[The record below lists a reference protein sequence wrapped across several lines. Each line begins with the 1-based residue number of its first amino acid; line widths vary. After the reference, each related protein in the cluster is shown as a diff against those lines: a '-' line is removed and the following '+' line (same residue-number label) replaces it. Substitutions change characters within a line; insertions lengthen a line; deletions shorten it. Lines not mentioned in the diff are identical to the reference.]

1 MAYSCETHTAYIYD
15 RGGTRR
21 VGMLTPL
28 TYVQWNRVIDDI
40 SSAIVRSV
48 APSWECA
55 KMLSEVM
62 PGRHE
67 MVVFRGSERV
77 WEGPISRLAYHRDYV
92 EIEARDIMHYA
103 YRTVLHAG
111 YDNSYPNIDTV
122 INRCLDMLEG
132 ELARKEALDP
142 PINVLP
148 HVTAIITANDSRT
161 SRKTIPYAATLFEDI
176 DSLAQYAGMDYT
188 VVGRRLILADTHTVY
203 AKTQTVTENDFIG
216 DVVITLYGMDLATEA
231 WVLGQDPQD
240 GGPTPVG
247 HYGAND
253 PYYGE
258 WEVLDTP
265 YNEGGEES
273 VTQGALDSQ
282 AQRNVAGKN
291 PTPLM
296 VRIPEGSTLNP
307 AGILK
312 ISDLVPGVRIP
323 LRATLTAREI
333 TQMQKLREVR
343 VTEQEGTGETVQVT
357 MAPASLN
364 DEEPEGGE

>member
-1 MAYSCETHTAYIYD
+1 MAYSCEAHTAYIYD

-21 VGMLTPL
+21 VGMLTPV
-28 TYVQWNRVIDDI
+28 TFVQWGRILDDI

-55 KMLSEVM
+55 QMLADVM

-67 MVVFRGSERV
+67 LVIFRGTERV
-77 WEGPISRLAYHRDYV
+77 WEGPITRIAYHSTYV
-92 EIEARDIMHYA
+92 EIEGRDIMHYA
-103 YRTVLHAG
+103 YRTVLRNG
-111 YDNSYPNIDTV
+111 YDNSYPNVGTV
-122 INRCLDMLEG
+122 INRCLDMLET
-132 ELARKEALDP
+132 EFARKEALDP

-148 HVTAIITANDSRT
+148 YVTAIVTANDSRT
-161 SRKTIPYAATLFEDI
+161 SRKTIPFESTLFEDI

-188 VVGRRLILADTHTVY
+188 VVGRRLILVDTHTVY
-203 AKTQTVTENDFIG
+203 AKTQTVTEADFIG
-216 DVVITLYGMDLATEA
+216 DVVVTLYGMDLATEA
-231 WVLGQDPQD
+231 WVLGQEPQD
-240 GGPTPVG
+240 GSATPVG

-265 YNEGGEES
+265 YNEGGEDS

-296 VRIPEGSTLNP
+296 VRIPDNSTINP
-307 AGILK
+307 AGVLK
-312 ISDLVPGVRIP
+312 ISDLVPGVRVP
-323 LRATLTAREI
+323 LRATLTARKI
-333 TQMQKLREVR
+333 TQMQKLREMR
-343 VTEQEGTGETVQVT
+343 VTEQEGGETVTVNL
-357 MAPASLN
+357 APASLN
-364 DEEPEGGE
+364 DEDVTP

>member
-1 MAYSCETHTAYIYD
+1 MAYSCEAHTAYIYD

-21 VGMLTPL
+21 VGMLTPV
-28 TYVQWNRVIDDI
+28 TFVQWGRILDDI

-55 KMLSEVM
+55 QMLADVM

-67 MVVFRGSERV
+67 LVIFRGTERV
-77 WEGPISRLAYHRDYV
+77 WEGPITRIAYHSTYV
-92 EIEARDIMHYA
+92 EIEGRDIMHYA
-103 YRTVLHAG
+103 YRTVLRNG
-111 YDNSYPNIDTV
+111 YDNSYPNVGTV
-122 INRCLDMLEG
+122 INRCLDMLET
-132 ELARKEALDP
+132 EFARKEALDP

-148 HVTAIITANDSRT
+148 YVTAIVTPNDSRT
-161 SRKTIPYAATLFEDI
+161 SRKTIPFESTLFEDI

-188 VVGRRLILADTHTVY
+188 VVGRRLILVDTHTVY
-203 AKTQTVTENDFIG
+203 AKTQTVTEADFIG
-216 DVVITLYGMDLATEA
+216 DVVVTLYGMDLATEA
-231 WVLGQDPQD
+231 WVLGQEPQD
-240 GGPTPVG
+240 GSATPVG

-265 YNEGGEES
+265 YNEGGEDS

-296 VRIPEGSTLNP
+296 VRIPDNSTINP
-307 AGILK
+307 AGVLK
-312 ISDLVPGVRIP
+312 ISDLVPGVRVP
-323 LRATLTAREI
+323 LRATLTARKI
-333 TQMQKLREVR
+333 TQMQKLREMR
-343 VTEQEGTGETVQVT
+343 VTEQEGGETVTVNL
-357 MAPASLN
+357 APASLN
-364 DEEPEGGE
+364 DEDVTP

>member
-1 MAYSCETHTAYIYD
+1 MAFTCSTHTAYIYD

-21 VGMLTPL
+21 IGQITPL
-28 TYVQWNRVIDDI
+28 SFVQWGRLLDDI
-40 SSAIVRSV
+40 SAGIVRTV
-48 APSWECA
+48 APSWQCSQ
-55 KMLSEVM
+55 MLKDVM

-67 MVVFRGSERV
+67 LVIFRGSERV
-77 WEGPISRLAYHRDYV
+77 WEGPITRLAYHATYV
-92 EIEARDIMHYA
+92 EIEARDVMHYA
-103 YRTVLHAG
+103 YRTVLRSG
-111 YDNSYPNIDTV
+111 YDNSYPNVTTV
-122 INRCLDMLEG
+122 VDRCLTMMEG
-132 ELARKEALDP
+132 ELARKEALSP

-148 HVTAIITANDSRT
+148 YVTAIVTPTDSRT
-161 SRKTIPYAATLFEDI
+161 SRKTIPYGATLFEDI

-188 VVGRRLILADTHTVY
+188 VVGRRVIFVDTHTVY
-203 AKTQTVTENDFIG
+203 AKTQTVTEADFIG

-231 WVLGQDPQD
+231 WVLGQEPQD

-282 AQRNVAGKN
+282 AQRNIAGKM

-307 AGILK
+307 AGVLK

-333 TQMQKLREVR
+333 TQMQKLKEVR
-343 VTEQEGTGETVQVT
+343 VTEGGDSGGETVQVT
-357 MAPASLN
+357 MNPASLN
-364 DEEPEGGE
+364 DEDVVS

>member
-1 MAYSCETHTAYIYD
+1 MAFNCETHTAYIYD
-15 RGGTRR
+15 RGGMRR
-21 VGMLTPL
+21 IGQVTPL
-28 TYVQWNRVIDDI
+28 TFCQWGRIIDDI
-40 SSAIVRSV
+40 SSSLVRT
-48 APSWECA
+48 ATPTAECA
-55 KMLSEVM
+55 QMLDDVM

-67 MVVFRGSERV
+67 LVVFRGTERV
-77 WEGPISRLAYHRDYV
+77 WEGPISRIAYHSDYV

-103 YRTVLHAG
+103 YRTVLHNA

-122 INRCLDMLEG
+122 INRCLDMLET
-132 ELARKEALDP
+132 EFARKEALDP

-148 HVTAIITANDSRT
+148 YVTAIVTANDSRT
-161 SRKTIPYAATLFEDI
+161 SRKTIPFESTLFEDI

-188 VVGRRLILADTHTVY
+188 VVGRRLILVDTHTVY

-247 HYGAND
+247 HYGAID

-273 VTQGALDSQ
+273 VTQAALDSQ

-296 VRIPEGSTLNP
+296 VRIPDNSSLNP
-307 AGILK
+307 AGVLK
-312 ISDLVPGVRIP
+312 ISDLVPGVRVP
-323 LRATLTAREI
+323 LRATLTVKKV
-333 TQMQKLREVR
+333 TQMQKLREMR
-343 VTEQEGTGETVQVT
+343 VTEDESGESITVT
-357 MAPASLN
+357 LAPASLN
-364 DEEPEGGE
+364 DEDVDPA